1 MAIAR
6 APMVVLPSPFDDR
19 GRQVVVASFFSKET
33 LGAYCQRMG
42 ITVPR
47 GGFKVTHNG
56 VSVPQA
62 LWEKLI
68 PRSGDQII
76 IRAVAYGGGG
86 GSKILRS
93 VALIALVLTATYLPG
108 YLELV
113 TATGALSPAGAAL
126 SAGIMIGGSMLIN
139 ALLPPPVPTMANF
152 GGGQKYDSSPTYS
165 ISGGRNSMRLWE
177 PMALI
182 FGEHKIVPDL
192 GAKYFVERIGNDQ
205 YLNQL
210 FHFGL
215 QAGSVELSD
224 FKIGSTPITDYKD
237 VQIQVADSDGKLTLF
252 PGNVDTIEGFELK
265 SGVKNSRTTE
275 DDVTSITVELAAQL
289 FNVTDSGTFTEVE
302 VETHIQYRQV
312 GTQQWIDAGE
322 YGSRYATHYWSLRD
336 SKGRQLEYGSTN
348 FADHK
353 EGDSVMHY
361 GHGFPI
367 VYQWRWI
374 EHPHAKGK
382 PWRGVAPDP
391 LLETGLLATTRMK
404 GAKQSATYKSVTWS
418 VPRGR
423 YEIQVWKVSA
433 DIKDS
438 NGRKSNETAVS
449 QILAFQVDD
458 ADYTDQLRVALRIKA
473 TSQLHGAIDSFSALA
488 KARAPVWNGT
498 VYEQKYTQN
507 PAWWFLFF
515 ALGRVRSKVGRIY
528 GAGLSMSQIDTAS
541 INAWAAWC
549 EEKNLRF
556 SYVLDRKLSGA
567 DMLRIIAR
575 CGRASPTWQSG
586 KLGVVW
592 DAAEQPSV
600 AMFGPFNIK
609 AGSFRVNYIN
619 DNTPDEIILNFTNK
633 DRDYQ
638 MDEVRVK
645 VPGATTALNPLQLDL
660 DGCVDVGMAGRE
672 ANLIAASQIW
682 HRRRISW
689 ETDIEGWVASRGDV
703 VELSHDL
710 TVWGYSGRLLDCN
723 GTNLRL
729 SQHIPTG
736 TGTMLLRDPSGNMK
750 MVRVEGGDG
759 ETDEVT
765 IVSDLDGFPLPGS
778 VGWESIPAM
787 DWAFFFD
794 PHATPGRRFKIVEV
808 QPIGDEGVRF
818 SAVDDDAGYYA
829 SELNPYV
836 HTPPRDGEL
845 LAGWVFGVGF
855 VETVTDAASRAVN
868 LRINWTPSSE
878 IRCNVIVKVNG
889 TEVVAEETL
898 ARYVVVPAVRGDTV
912 SVAITPISPT
922 GGGKAA
928 TASHVVV
935 AKVDPPAAP
944 LEPVLTVEGDMLR
957 LAWTEGGSAWVEAYE
972 VSLSDQGWGGGYL
985 FRGNANSCLVHPGEV
1000 GKPTTWYIR
1009 TLNAAGLYS
1018 ETSAQASY
1026 VVEAPAD
1033 ITDMTVA
1040 FADTS
1045 LTNATVTL
1053 DWPEVEPV
1061 FGLDCY
1067 RVSYGSV
1074 VKQTKATTITLPADW
1089 IGDRQFMV
1097 KVVDD
1102 LGNESA
1108 GFAKTV
1114 TKLAPKPP
1122 LNVRAQVIDNNVLL
1136 YWELPEMT
1144 TLPVSHVRVREGND
1158 WETGREIGTKS
1169 GSFTSLSE
1177 LAAGRYQYWLATVD
1191 TDGHESTPV
1200 SIGAS
1205 VSEPPDF
1212 VFKGE
1217 QVSTLHGELQ
1227 HAIIDGQRVL
1237 LPVNTDETWE
1247 KHFTSRSWAGPQ
1259 AQVNAGYPIYIQP
1272 TVTKGSYREVFDFGT
1287 VVSTS
1292 RATISYTGKVLEGN
1306 VTLSHKTELSL
1317 DGESWTPFDGMTEV
1331 FGTNFRYVRFSLLA
1345 EQVGT
1350 HGLYELTGLSCKL
1363 STKLKNDGGKTECKA
1378 TDANGTIANFNVTF
1392 LDVSSITLTSAGTTP
1407 VIAVYDFKDVVQE
1420 GTYAVSGSGVMTVT
1434 AQAHGL
1440 GVGQDVQLNV
1450 ISGHATSQRA
1460 RILSATSNAF
1470 TVQVEGGTTNGRISL
1485 YAQSMRI
1492 YLFNQSG
1499 ARVSGSASW
1508 AIKGNG

>member
-6 APMVVLPSPFDDR
+6 APMVLLPSPFDDR
-19 GRQVVVASFFSKET
+19 GRQVVVASFLSKET
-33 LGAYCQRMG
+33 LGAYCQRIG
-42 ITVPR
+42 LVVPR

-56 VSVPQA
+56 APVPMA

-76 IRAVAYGGGG
+76 IRGLAYGGGG
-86 GSKILRS
+86 SSKILRS
-93 VALIALVLTATYLPG
+93 VALIALVMTAAYLPTHWG
-108 YLELV
+108 LI
-113 TATGALSPAGAAL
+113 AANGGLSAGGAAL

-152 GGGQKYDSSPTYS
+152 GGGQKYESSPTYS

-177 PMALI
+177 PMTLI
-182 FGEHKIVPDL
+182 FGEHKVVPDL
-192 GAKYFVERIGNDQ
+192 GAKYFVERIGDDQ

-215 QAGSVELSD
+215 QADSVELSD
-224 FKIGSTPITDYKD
+224 FKIGSTPLTHYKD
-237 VQIQVADSDGKLTLF
+237 VQTQVAGANGKLTLF

-265 SGVKNSRTTE
+265 SGVKTSRTTA

-289 FNVTDSGTFTEVE
+289 FNVTDAGKFTDVE
-302 VETHIQYRQV
+302 VETRIQYRTV
-312 GTQQWIDAGE
+312 GSQKWIDAGE
-322 YGSRYATHYWSLRD
+322 YGSRYATHYWSLRNA
-336 SKGRQLEYGSTN
+336 KGRQLEYGSTN

-353 EGDSVMHY
+353 EGDGVLAED
-361 GHGFPI
+361 GFFRL
-367 VYQWRWI
+367 YQWRWV

-391 LLETGLLATTRMK
+391 LLETGLLATTRLK
-404 GAKQSATYKSVTWS
+404 GAKQTATYKSVTWS
-418 VPRGR
+418 VPRGK

-433 DIKDS
+433 DIKDG

-458 ADYTDQLRVALRIKA
+458 ADYTGQLRMALRIKA
-473 TSQLHGAIDSFSALA
+473 TSQLNGAIDQFSALA
-488 KARAPVWNGT
+488 KANAPVWNGKT
-498 VYEQKYTQN
+498 YEQQHTRN

-515 ALGRVRSKVGRIY
+515 ALGRVRPKVGRVY
-528 GAGLSMSQIDTAS
+528 GAGLTMDQIDTAS

-549 EEKNLRF
+549 EEKGLTFN
-556 SYVLDRKLSGA
+556 YVLDRKISGA

-592 DAAEQPSV
+592 DAATQPSV

-609 AGSFRVNYIN
+609 SGTFKVHYIN

-645 VPGATTALNPLQLDL
+645 VPGATSSLNPLQLDL
-660 DGCVDVGMAGRE
+660 DGCVEASMAGRE
-672 ANLIAASQIW
+672 ANLIAASQLW

-723 GTNLRL
+723 GTDLHL
-729 SQHIPTG
+729 SQHLPTG

-750 MVRVEGGDG
+750 TVRVDG
-759 ETDEVT
+759 VDGSTDHVT
-765 IVSDLDGFPLPGS
+765 IVSDLNGFPLPGNG
-778 VGWESIPAM
+778 GWESVPAM
-787 DWAFFFD
+787 DWAYFFD
-794 PHATPGRRFKIVEV
+794 PQATPGRRFKIVEV
-808 QPIGDEGVRF
+808 QPIGDDGVRF
-818 SAVDDDAGYYA
+818 SAVDDDEGYYA

-836 HTPPRDGEL
+836 HVPPRDGEL
-845 LAGWVFGVGF
+845 LSGWVFGVGF
-855 VETVTDAASRAVN
+855 VETITDAASRAVN

-878 IRCNVIVKVNG
+878 LRCRVVVKVNG
-889 TEVVAEETL
+889 TEVLAEETL
-898 ARYVVVPAVRGDTV
+898 SRYVVVPTIRGDTV
-912 SVAITPISPT
+912 NVTVTPISPV
-922 GGGKAA
+922 GAGRSAA
-928 TASHVVV
+928 ASHVVV

-944 LEPVLTVEGDMLR
+944 IEPVVVVEGDMLR
-957 LAWTEGGSAWVEAYE
+957 LSWKEGGSPWVEAYE
-972 VSLSDQGWGGGYL
+972 VSLSDQGWGGGYE

-1000 GKPTTWYIR
+1000 DQPTTWYIR

-1018 ETSAQASY
+1018 ETSAQVSY
-1026 VVEAPAD
+1026 TVAAPVD

-1053 DWPEVEPV
+1053 DWPEVDPI
-1061 FGLDCY
+1061 FGLDFY

-1089 IGDRQFMV
+1089 LGDRQFV
-1097 KVVDD
+1097 VQVVDD
-1102 LGNESA
+1102 LGNASV

-1144 TLPVSHVRVREGND
+1144 TLPVSHVRVREGSD

-1177 LAAGRYQYWLATVD
+1177 LTAGRYQYWLATVD

-1212 VFKGE
+1212 IFKGE
-1217 QVSTLHGELQ
+1217 QISTLDGEL
-1227 HAIIDGQRVL
+1227 HNAVLDGKRLL

-1247 KHFTSRSWAGPQ
+1247 QHFTDRSWEGPQ
-1259 AQVNAGYPIYIQP
+1259 AQVDAGYPIYIQP
-1272 TVTKGSYREVFDFGT
+1272 TLTQGAYSEVFDFGT

-1292 RATISYTGKVLEGN
+1292 RATISYTGKVLEGD
-1306 VTLSHKTELSL
+1306 VRLSHRTELSL
-1317 DGESWTPFDGMTEV
+1317 DGENWTPFEGMSEV
-1331 FGTNFRYVRFSLLA
+1331 FGTNFRYVRFSLVA

-1363 STKLKNDGGKTECKA
+1363 STKLKNDGGNTQCNA
-1378 TDANGTIANFNVTF
+1378 ADTQGTIANFNVTF

-1407 VIAVYDFKDVVQE
+1407 VVAVYDFKDVVQE
-1420 GTYAVSGSGVMTVT
+1420 GTYAVSGAGVMTVT
-1434 AQAHGL
+1434 ANNHGL

-1450 ISGHATSQRA
+1450 ITGLATSQRA
-1460 RILSATSNAF
+1460 RITAATMDTF
-1470 TVQVEGGTTNGRISL
+1470 TVQVEGGTTNGRVSL

-1508 AIKGNG
+1508 SIKGNG